1 MVYTE
6 VSVRGPAHA
15 SSVVWVHG
23 LICTLRIT
31 TSQRE
36 NYLVRRHGYADGVTR
51 KMARRSQQAVDAPAA
66 GGAGE
71 SVTLIDVARVAGV
84 APMTVSRALHR
95 PELVRSDTQ
104 KKVLDAV
111 RATGYVPNMLAGGLA
126 SNRSRLV
133 AILLPTIA
141 NSIFAD
147 TVQALMDGLTS
158 SGYQTL
164 LGLTAYSTEREEA
177 LVEALLGRRPDGIV
191 LAGTS
196 HTASTVERLSKARIP
211 VVEIWDLTDRPIDM
225 VIGFSHEQVGKEVAQ
240 HLVQKGYRKF
250 GIVSVDDPRGLRRCE
265 SLKSELARLGIAEP
279 SFEVL
284 PAPATLQAGREG
296 VSRLLAA
303 SAPEIVVCSSDT
315 LAQGVL
321 AEAASRG
328 LNVPRDI
335 AVMGFGDL
343 STAAH
348 VYPALS
354 TVRIDG
360 ATIGMKTAQAL
371 IGRLSADALRSQT
384 QSEVRI
390 DTGFTIVDRQST

>member
-6 VSVRGPAHA
+6 MAVGDSARRSSRVGVR
-15 SSVVWVHG
+15 G
-23 LICTLRIT
+23 LICALRINL
-31 TSQRE
+31 QRE
-36 NYLVRRHGYADGVTR
+36 NYLVRRRGYADGVTR
-51 KMARRSQQAVDAPAA
+51 KMARRSHQAVDAPAA
-66 GGAGE
+66 GVGGE

-164 LGLTAYSTEREEA
+164 LGLTAYSTAREEA
-177 LVEALLGRRPDGIV
+177 LVEAILGRRPDGIV

-196 HTASTVERLSKARIP
+196 HTAATVERLSKARIP
-211 VVEIWDLTDRPIDM
+211 VVEIWDLTDKPIDM

-250 GIVSVDDPRGLRRCE
+250 GIVSVDDPRGLRRCG
-265 SLKSELARLGIAEP
+265 SLRSELARLGVAEP

-296 VSRLLAA
+296 LSRMLAA
-303 SAPEIVVCSSDT
+303 SRPEIVVCSSDT

-321 AEAASRG
+321 AETASRG
-328 LNVPRDI
+328 LSVPRDI

-360 ATIGMKTAQAL
+360 TTIGMKTAQAL
-371 IGRLSADALRSQT
+371 IERFSADALRGNTQT
-384 QSEVRI
+384 EVRI

>member
-6 VSVRGPAHA
+6 VSAKGPAHA
-15 SSVVWVHG
+15 SSVVRVHD
-23 LICTLRIT
+23 LICTLRVT
-31 TSQRE
+31 LQRE
-36 NYLVRRHGYADGVTR
+36 NYLVRRHEYADGVTR
-51 KMARRSQQAVDAPAA
+51 KMARRSQQAEDAPAS
-66 GGAGE
+66 GVGGE

-158 SGYQTL
+158 SGYQIL
-164 LGLTAYSTEREEA
+164 LGLTAYSTAREEA

-360 ATIGMKTAQAL
+360 AIIGMKTAQAL
-371 IGRLSADALRSQT
+371 IGRLSADALRGKT